1 MGAEVKIGGIHWGL
15 VLAAMAAVILGC
27 GRAPNPEEGV
37 KSLEQSFANPAA
49 VPAIELAIAAVKTND
64 LGEGVVALQTAK
76 QVPGLSPQQLQ
87 TVEETAQALT
97 QELLRRADA
106 GDARAKADLELIE
119 RSRSQ

>member
-1 MGAEVKIGGIHWGL
+1 MRNRVVDLGMVGVVAL
-15 VLAAMAAVILGC
+15 VFGC
-27 GRAPNPEEGV
+27 GRAPNAEEGV
-37 KSLEQSFANPAA
+37 KSLEQTFANQAA

-64 LGEGVVALQTAK
+64 LGQGVVALQSAK
-76 QVPGLSPQQLQ
+76 QVPGLSPEQLQ
-87 TVEETAQALT
+87 SVEETAQSLT

>member
-1 MGAEVKIGGIHWGL
+1 MGADVTGRRIHAGL
-15 VLAAMAAVILGC
+15 MLSALAAVILGC

-37 KSLEQSFANPAA
+37 KSLEQTFANSATA
-49 VPAIELAIAAVKTND
+49 PAIELAIAAVKTND
-64 LGEGVVALQTAK
+64 LGQGVVALQTAK
-76 QVPGLSPQQLQ
+76 HIPGLSPQQLQ

-97 QELLRRADA
+97 QELLRRAEA